1 MLTALGRSN
10 KGDVLL
16 LGLSYENLRRMKDG
30 KPVAIDLKARQ
41 METAEHVVIFAGE
54 TEADL
59 ERSLQEATVD
69 LPIHTGRNR
78 PW

>member
-10 KGDVLL
+10 QGDVLL
-16 LGLSYENLRRMKDG
+16 VGLSRENLTRICDG
-30 KPVAIDLKARQ
+30 KPVKIDLKAAQ

-59 ERSLQEATVD
+59 ERSLQEAAQD
-69 LPIHTGRNR
+69 LPIHTGRKR